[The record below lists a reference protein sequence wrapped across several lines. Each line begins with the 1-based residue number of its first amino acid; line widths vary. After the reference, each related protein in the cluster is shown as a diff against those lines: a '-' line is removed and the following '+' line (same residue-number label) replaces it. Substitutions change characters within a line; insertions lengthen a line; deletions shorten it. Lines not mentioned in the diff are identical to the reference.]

1 MDLSEKKKLND
12 GGTPDTGRLS
22 IEERNELVVSH
33 IDCIDRVMRRNRL
46 LIQAAHL
53 DRDDVYQNLAI
64 RLIHAVERYQP
75 GPMSMKSYITMQ
87 LRYELLNCKSAK
99 TMYGFH
105 SAPYDLRNASV
116 SLEALSVSDP
126 YWESKYEIVA

>member
-33 IDCIDRVMRRNRL
+33 LDCIDRVMRRNRL

-75 GPMSMKSYITMQ
+75 GPMSMKSY
-87 LRYELLNCKSAK
+87 
-99 TMYGFH
+99 MYGFH

>member
-1 MDLSEKKKLND
+1 MTL
-12 GGTPDTGRLS
+12 TIPQ
-22 IEERNELVVSH
+22 RNSLVQEYLW
-33 IDCIDRVMRRNRL
+33 CIDSVIKQNYS

-99 TMYGFH
+99 AMYGFH
-105 SAPYDLRNASV
+105 SAPYDMRNASV
-116 SLEALSVSDP
+116 SLEALSASDP